1 MSDGVFTA
9 KAHLAVEAF
18 HAWQRTAKPGEPN
31 QWSPEFVRLERAVIE
46 LEELLRRSAV
56 MAMRGELS

>member
-1 MSDGVFTA
+1 MNGIPA

-18 HAWQRTAKPGEPN
+18 HAWQRTTKPDDPR
-31 QWSPEFVRLERAVIE
+31 QWSPEFVRLERAVSE